1 MLVIAGRNIFLVAA
15 LALYVAGWATFA
27 LGAGP
32 EATEPRAGIEKLFDL
47 GEKSTPP
54 AFVAAKE
61 QYEQLKRAHPKDP
74 RIDYAYGLVLVN
86 QHKYRDAVPL
96 LSDYLD
102 TGKPD
107 APASCVKIWAEVQER
122 KAATAINDMVALSRQ
137 FPRAGTAEPDPAYLE
152 TASFMG
158 ATFGYLDLVRPEGLD
173 PRLTPQRR
181 NEILTNIGNT
191 YLAAF
196 DQGRD
201 AVRDRLSEMQQ
212 ERNIKQDEITAAAE
226 KRLEQEK
233 TVLDS
238 ARSTLAAQRDTM
250 KSSAETVQ
258 DAQRDLNIIQQQ
270 LTSLVQ
276 DRTRLSA
283 QVIISETQLAEI
295 QAQVLLNSQRPGAN
309 NSNNNTSG
317 RINFSPQ
324 QIAIANAIGLG
335 LGALNRQAFNI
346 DRQIMALQAQAATL
360 VAKGAKGSEILAESE
375 ELMRKTSK
383 QARAME
389 KRILRP
395 EATKKSHPSMTPK
408 MTSLAT
414 YIPFP
419 YEEERERVLDW
430 FAE

>member
-15 LALYVAGWATFA
+15 LALYLAGRATFA
-27 LGAGP
+27 FGAEPEETELG
-32 EATEPRAGIEKLFDL
+32 AGIEKLFDL

-54 AFVAAKE
+54 AISAARE
-61 QYEQLKRAHPKDP
+61 QYERLKHNRPKDT
-74 RIDYAYGLVLVN
+74 RIDYAYALVLVN

-96 LSDYLD
+96 LSDHLD
-102 TGKPD
+102 AGKPD
-107 APASCVKIWAEVQER
+107 SAAYCVKIWAEVQER
-122 KAATAINDMVALSRQ
+122 KAATAVNDMVALSRQ
-137 FPRAGTAEPDPAYLE
+137 FPRAAAAQEDPAYLE
-152 TASFMG
+152 IASFMG
-158 ATFGYLDLVRPEGLD
+158 AMFGYLDLVRPEGLD
-173 PRLTPQRR
+173 PRLKAQRR
-181 NEILTNIGNT
+181 NEIMANIRGK

-201 AVRDRLSEMQQ
+201 AVRDRLTEMQQ
-212 ERNIKQDEITAAAE
+212 ERNTKQDEITAAAE

-258 DAQRDLNIIQQQ
+258 DAQRELNVIQQQ

-276 DRTRLSA
+276 DRTRFSA
-283 QVIISETQLAEI
+283 QIIIAQTQLAEI
-295 QAQVLLNSQRPGAN
+295 QAQVLLNGQRPGAN
-309 NSNNNTSG
+309 NSNNGTNG
-317 RINFSPQ
+317 RINISPQ
-324 QIAIANAIGLG
+324 QIAVANAIGVS

-346 DRQIMALQAQAATL
+346 DRQIMTLQAQAATL
-360 VAKGAKGSEILAESE
+360 TAKGAKGSEILAESE

-389 KRILRP
+389 KRLLRP
-395 EATKKSHPSMTPK
+395 EAAKKAHPGMTPK
-408 MTSLAT
+408 MASLAT

-430 FAE
+430 FAK